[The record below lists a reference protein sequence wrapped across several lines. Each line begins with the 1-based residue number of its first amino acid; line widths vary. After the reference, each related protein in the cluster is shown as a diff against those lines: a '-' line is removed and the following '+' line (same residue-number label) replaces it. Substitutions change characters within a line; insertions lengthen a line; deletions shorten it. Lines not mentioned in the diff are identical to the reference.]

1 MSKID
6 NPLAAANHLLAH
18 REAFQQW
25 SLGRTAR
32 WHKTWLASSRTKY
45 AMGGVLVA
53 AILGATAGINMAL
66 IGLAPPSAID
76 LDPLLAAPLA
86 NPILAALG
94 FLTFFVSVTVFGG
107 VVTDDFS
114 VKTWFNPLLNR
125 ESKRYGVW
133 FKTHQ
138 PGTLWGECS
147 QHEKTRLLSNMAQL
161 DESWTSV
168 KASVLP
174 LINADLPYVWW
185 QQMEHIIEWGLKHQ
199 RASTY
204 QTQIKNEFVRVQ
216 TQIESQIQSPVSVN
230 VETEMLHSSPNKANP
245 TNVVL

>member
-1 MSKID
+1 MSKLD

-32 WHKTWLASSRTKY
+32 WHKKWLASSRTKVV
-45 AMGGVLVA
+45 MNGVLFA
-53 AILGATAGINMAL
+53 ASVLGMMVGMKMAAM
-66 IGLAPPSAID
+66 GLAPPSSV
-76 LDPLLAAPLA
+76 LTSNPMFAP
-86 NPILAALG
+86 G
-94 FLTFFVSVTVFGG
+94 GMLTAFVSIVVFSGVAVGG
-107 VVTDDFS
+107 INTQ
-114 VKTWFNPLLNR
+114 TWFNPLLNR
-125 ESKRYGVW
+125 QSKRYGVW
-133 FKTHQ
+133 FKHH
-138 PGTLWGECS
+138 PPHILWGECS
-147 QHEKTRLLSNMAQL
+147 QHEKTCLLSNMAKL

-174 LINADLPYVWW
+174 LINADVPYVWW
-185 QQMEHIIEWGLKHQ
+185 QQMEQAVERGLEYQ

-216 TQIESQIQSPVSVN
+216 TQIEAQIQSPVSVN
-230 VETEMLHSSPNKANP
+230 VETEMLHSSPNKATP

>member
-1 MSKID
+1 MSKLD

-32 WHKTWLASSRTKY
+32 WHKKWLASSRTKV
-45 AMGGVLVA
+45 AMNGVLLA
-53 AILGATAGINMAL
+53 AGVLGMVVGLKMAVM
-66 IGLAPPSAID
+66 GLAPPSVE
-76 LDPLLAAPLA
+76 LLANSMLAPGG
-86 NPILAALG
+86 ILTAW
-94 FLTFFVSVTVFGG
+94 VSIVVFGG
-107 VVTDDFS
+107 VAVGGINPQ
-114 VKTWFNPLLNR
+114 TWFNPLLNR

-133 FKTHQ
+133 FKIHQ
-138 PGTLWGECS
+138 PHILWGECS
-147 QHEKTRLLSNMAQL
+147 QHEKTRLLSNMAHL

-174 LINADLPYVWW
+174 LINADVPYVWW
-185 QQMEHIIEWGLKHQ
+185 QQMEDIIEKALEHQ

-230 VETEMLHSSPNKANP
+230 VETEMLHSSPNNANP

>member
-1 MSKID
+1 MSKLD

-32 WHKTWLASSRTKY
+32 WHKKWLASSRTKV
-45 AMGGVLVA
+45 AMKGVLLA
-53 AILGATAGINMAL
+53 AGVVGMVVGLKMAVM
-66 IGLAPPSAID
+66 GLAPPSVE
-76 LDPLLAAPLA
+76 LLA
-86 NPILAALG
+86 NPMLAPGGILTAW
-94 FLTFFVSVTVFGG
+94 VSIVVFGG
-107 VVTDDFS
+107 VAVGGINPQ
-114 VKTWFNPLLNR
+114 TWFNPLLNR

-133 FKTHQ
+133 FKIHQ
-138 PGTLWGECS
+138 PHILWGECS
-147 QHEKTRLLSNMAQL
+147 QHKKTRLLSNMAHL

-174 LINADLPYVWW
+174 LINADVPYVWW
-185 QQMEHIIEWGLKHQ
+185 QQMEDIIEKALEHQ

-230 VETEMLHSSPNKANP
+230 VETEMLHSSPNNANP